1 MHFTL
6 PFCALLKLLG
16 CLPVSTVSAAMSVH
30 AIVCI
35 RRLQSTTAKSI
46 GFRRQGKT
54 IMISSAGAIYNL
66 AFCQARFMSLE
77 MHHLI
82 FSFLKSES
90 TLTSKF
96 WDSRLQRRVYTNY
109 LLYISAQSDP
119 KKIEARRFPKPIII
133 QTWLD
138 SINPEMAN
146 QKVILFSCQI
156 KLRELNVLRSALQN

>member
-1 MHFTL
+1 MCFLRFYHPHLRSFEVAWL
-6 PFCALLKLLG
+6 PTRFYRLC
-16 CLPVSTVSAAMSVH
+16 CHVC

-35 RRLQSTTAKSI
+35 LRLQSTTAKSI

-54 IMISSAGAIYNL
+54 IMISSTVYNL

-119 KKIEARRFPKPIII
+119 KK
-133 QTWLD
+133 
-138 SINPEMAN
+138 
-146 QKVILFSCQI
+146 
-156 KLRELNVLRSALQN
+156 